1 MPKEV
6 AEATS
11 TDGALTIR
19 LEPIPGGGM
28 ATIRTTDGV
37 LIGPD
42 AWVTIRDS
50 YQPAAVVA

>member
-1 MPKEV
+1 MSDEIT
-6 AEATS
+6 EATS
-11 TDGALTIR
+11 TDGALTIP

-28 ATIRTTDGV
+28 AAIRTTDGA

-50 YQPAAVVA
+50 YQPAAVA